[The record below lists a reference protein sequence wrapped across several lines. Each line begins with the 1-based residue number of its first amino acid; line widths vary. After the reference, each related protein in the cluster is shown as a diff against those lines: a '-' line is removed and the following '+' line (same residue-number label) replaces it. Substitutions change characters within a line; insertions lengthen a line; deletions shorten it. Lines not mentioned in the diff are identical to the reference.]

1 MKRGSLWMSLV
12 LAGSL
17 AGCGGQTINVVYF
30 PLQQKVVLH
39 PNQGDVIQW
48 KDQAGNPLTTV
59 SFPLGSPCKSAAELS
74 QGKCTIDVPNTN
86 SFYQVPYLCTSCT
99 DPEIVVGSGSG
110 PGMGESKAAVAAAPT
125 ALVQMACVS
134 NQVTIFPTEATI
146 PKATVAAGATVGW
159 APGGIPPIADDW
171 KADGFS
177 TTICTNSSPFNSSNS
192 TCNLMT
198 NLSPGSTTYTVSS
211 ASCNNTSAPGKITIT
226 P

>member
-1 MKRGSLWMSLV
+1 MTV
-12 LAGSL
+12 ILASAL
-17 AGCGGQTINVVYF
+17 TGCGGTTINVVYF

-48 KDQAGNPLTTV
+48 KDQAGNPLSTV

-74 QGKCTIDVPNTN
+74 QGKCTIAVPNAN
-86 SFYQVPYLCTSCT
+86 SFYQVPYVCGGCT
-99 DPEIVVGSGSG
+99 DPEIVVGSNSG
-110 PGMGESKAAVAAAPT
+110 PLMGQGAATVVAPT

-134 NQVTIFPTEATI
+134 SQVTIFPTTVTI

-159 APGGIPPIADDW
+159 APGGVPPIADDW
-171 KADGFS
+171 TASGFS
-177 TTICTNSSPFNSSNS
+177 TAICTNNPPFNAGNN

-211 ASCNNTSAPGKITIT
+211 ASCNNTSAKGTITISQ
-226 P
+226 